1 MLQQSSYSRDRNVSE
16 ATAYQ
21 LARKIVVPAQTG
33 TLKLAGTTIEA
44 KFSDCHSPVEEPLSG
59 FPGTA
64 VRPFPP
70 GYTLPVR
77 ELKCLP
83 S

>member
-1 MLQQSSYSRDRNVSE
+1 MLPQSSYSRDRNVSE
-16 ATAYQ
+16 ATANQ
-21 LARKIVVPAQTG
+21 LARKIVVPAPAG
-33 TLKLAGTTIEA
+33 TSKLAGTTIEA
-44 KFSDCHSPVEEPLSG
+44 IFSDCHSTVEEPLSG

-64 VRPFPP
+64 VRPFPT